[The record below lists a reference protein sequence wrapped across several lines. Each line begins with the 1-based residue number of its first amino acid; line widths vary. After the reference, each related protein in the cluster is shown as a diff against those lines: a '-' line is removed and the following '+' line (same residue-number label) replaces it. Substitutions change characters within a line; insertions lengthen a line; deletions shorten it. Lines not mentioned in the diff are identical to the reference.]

1 MDHLEISERL
11 EAFVKAEL
19 PAAEAATVSGHL
31 AGCASCRADLEIER
45 RLLAGLEAQ
54 AVAVRADFANS
65 VLSSI
70 AKLPE
75 ASWQTSPV
83 ASARAR
89 WAWPLAA
96 AALFALALGLVGAGS
111 ESPLAGTVGTL
122 FDLAAHGVLAG
133 AGLLGASWQGLGIA
147 ARGIFAA
154 DPMLLAGLGL
164 GAGLGLF
171 GLYRFL
177 LRSRW
182 ARAAQRRDS

>member
-19 PAAEAATVSGHL
+19 PTAEAATVSGHL

-45 RLLAGLEAQ
+45 RLLASLDGQ
-54 AVAVRADFANS
+54 AIAVRPDFATS

-70 AKLPE
+70 SRLPAPWQ
-75 ASWQTSPV
+75 ASPIA
-83 ASARAR
+83 ASRSR

-133 AGLLGASWQGLGIA
+133 AGLIGASWQGLGIA

-154 DPMLLAGLGL
+154 DPILLAGLGV

-177 LRSRW
+177 LRPRW